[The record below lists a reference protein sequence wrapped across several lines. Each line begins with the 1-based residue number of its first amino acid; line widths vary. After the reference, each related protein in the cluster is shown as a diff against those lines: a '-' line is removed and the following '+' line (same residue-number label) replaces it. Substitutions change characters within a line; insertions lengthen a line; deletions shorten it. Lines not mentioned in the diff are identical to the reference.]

1 MARDYQTLR
10 QEFDNS
16 PYAAYLG
23 MRLLELSYGYAKV
36 TMEVGPQ
43 HHNWGKMPHGG
54 LIVSLADQAFGC
66 AVNSMEGRYVA
77 VQFSINFLGVPQNQ
91 EDTLISE
98 ARVVHPGKSVRVA
111 QMTVQDSSGRVIARA
126 VGTAVARK
134 G

>member
-66 AVNSMEGRYVA
+66 AVNSMEGHYVA
-77 VQFSINFLGVPQNQ
+77 VQFSINFLGVPKKDV
-91 EDTLISE
+91 DTLVSE
-98 ARVVHPGKSVRVA
+98 AKVVHPGKSLSVA
-111 QMTVQDSSGRVIARA
+111 EMTVQDSSGRIIARA
-126 VGTAVARK
+126 VGTALAVN